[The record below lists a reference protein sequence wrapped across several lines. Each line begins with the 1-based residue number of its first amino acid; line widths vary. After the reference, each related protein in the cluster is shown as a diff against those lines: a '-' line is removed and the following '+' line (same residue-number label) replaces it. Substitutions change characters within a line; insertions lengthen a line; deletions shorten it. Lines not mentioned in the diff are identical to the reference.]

1 MKPDAFTKGFAISL
15 MCHFIMARSIGEK
28 LEQKAESVINASKI
42 FRYLIFY

>member
-15 MCHFIMARSIGEK
+15 MCHFIMARSIGEE

-42 FRYLIFY
+42 FMCLIFY